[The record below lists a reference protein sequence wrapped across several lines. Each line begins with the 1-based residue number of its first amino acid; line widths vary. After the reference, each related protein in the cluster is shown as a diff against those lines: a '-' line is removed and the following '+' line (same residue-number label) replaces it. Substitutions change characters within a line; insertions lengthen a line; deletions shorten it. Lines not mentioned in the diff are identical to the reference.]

1 MMAKTRQ
8 PTRMTVLIFLSALS
22 VLPVNMILPSLPA
35 ISDALRADYA
45 LISLSVA
52 CYAIAT
58 ALVELIA
65 GTLSD
70 RFGRKP
76 VILASVIL
84 FTIASVGCALATN
97 LATFLICRAMQAAI
111 ATCFSVVLV
120 IVKEDY
126 GVHSATSKIGYLQ
139 AGWALAPMLGP
150 SLGGVLDDVFGW
162 QASFVL
168 LALLGLVALIVTVWD
183 IKPGTPQ
190 PTIAT
195 QSLWVPYRRLLST
208 ARFWGYALCM
218 ALSTGTLYIFLTGAP
233 LVAGALVNGSSTWL
247 GVYMGL
253 TPVGFIAGS
262 FMVGRFSAQLQPN
275 RLLILGRLL
284 TCIGLGLGLILT
296 WLLPGQA
303 LAFFG
308 PCLSI
313 GLGNGLTM
321 PAANTKILFIDNDL
335 AGTAAGLAAATSI
348 GGGALV
354 VGIATLGLTQSTTT
368 VGLIGLLFASAV
380 LALLT
385 GIGAVK
391 IDEKLY

>member
-1 MMAKTRQ
+1 MATTLQ
-8 PTRMTVLIFLSALS
+8 PTRLTALIFLSALS

-58 ALVELIA
+58 ALTELVA

-76 VILASVIL
+76 VILASVVL

-97 LATFLICRAMQAAI
+97 LATFLIFRAMQASI
-111 ATCFSVVLV
+111 AACFSVVLV

-150 SLGGVLDDVFGW
+150 S

-168 LALLGLVALIVTVWD
+168 LALLGLIALLVTVWE
-183 IKPGTPQ
+183 IKPGAPQ
-190 PTIAT
+190 PTLAT
-195 QSLWVPYRRLLST
+195 QSLWVPYRRLLGT
-208 ARFWGYALCM
+208 ARFRGYVLCM
-218 ALSTGTLYIFLTGAP
+218 ALSTGTLYIFLTGTP
-233 LVAGALVNGSSTWL
+233 LVTGSLVNGSSTWL

-253 TPVGFIAGS
+253 VPVGFIAGS
-262 FMVGRFSAQLQPN
+262 FMVGRFSTQSQPN
-275 RLLILGRLL
+275 TLLIIGRLL
-284 TCIGLGLGLILT
+284 TCLGLGIGLILT

-308 PCLSI
+308 PCLFI

-335 AGTAAGLAAATSI
+335 AGTAAGLAAAISI

-354 VGIATLGLTQSTTT
+354 VGIATQGLAQSTTT
-368 VGLIGLLFASAV
+368 TGLFGLMLASAV
-380 LALLT
+380 LALLA
-385 GIGAVK
+385 GMWAVK
-391 IDEKLY
+391 MDEKL

>member
-1 MMAKTRQ
+1 MATTLQ
-8 PTRMTVLIFLSALS
+8 PTRLTALIFLSALS

-58 ALVELIA
+58 ALTELVA

-97 LATFLICRAMQAAI
+97 LATFLIFRAMQASI
-111 ATCFSVVLV
+111 AACFSVVLV
-120 IVKEDY
+120 IVKDDY

-168 LALLGLVALIVTVWD
+168 LALLGLIALLVTVWE

-195 QSLWVPYRRLLST
+195 QSLWAPYRRLLGT
-208 ARFWGYALCM
+208 ARFWGYVICM
-218 ALSTGTLYIFLTGAP
+218 AMSTGTLYIFLTGAP
-233 LVAGALVNGSSTWL
+233 LVTGSLVNGSSTWL

-253 TPVGFIAGS
+253 VPVGFIVGS
-262 FMVGRFSAQLQPN
+262 FMVGRFSAQSQPN
-275 RLLILGRLL
+275 TLLILGRLL
-284 TCIGLGLGLILT
+284 TCMGLGIGLLLT

-308 PCLSI
+308 PCLFI

-335 AGTAAGLAAATSI
+335 AGTAAGLAAAISI

-354 VGIATLGLTQSTTT
+354 VGVATQGLTQATTT
-368 VGLIGLLFASAV
+368 IGLFGLMLASAA

-385 GIGAVK
+385 GMWAVRT
-391 IDEKLY
+391 DEKC

>member
-1 MMAKTRQ
+1 MATTLQ
-8 PTRMTVLIFLSALS
+8 PTRLNALIFLSALS

-58 ALVELIA
+58 ALTELVA

-76 VILASVIL
+76 VILASVVL

-97 LATFLICRAMQAAI
+97 LATFLIFRAMQASI
-111 ATCFSVVLV
+111 AACFSVVLV

-168 LALLGLVALIVTVWD
+168 LALLGLIALLVTVWE

-190 PTIAT
+190 PTLAT
-195 QSLWVPYRRLLST
+195 QSLWVPYRRLLGT
-208 ARFWGYALCM
+208 ARFWGYVICM

-233 LVAGALVNGSSTWL
+233 LVTGSLMNGSSTWL
-247 GVYMGL
+247 GVYMSFV
-253 TPVGFIAGS
+253 PIGFIAGS
-262 FMVGRFSAQLQPN
+262 FMVGRFSAQSQPN
-275 RLLILGRLL
+275 TLLILGRLL
-284 TCIGLGLGLILT
+284 TCLGLGIGLTLT
-296 WLLPGQA
+296 WLLPAQA
-303 LAFFG
+303 FAFFG
-308 PCLSI
+308 PCLFI

-335 AGTAAGLAAATSI
+335 AGTAAGLAAAISI

-354 VGIATLGLTQSTTT
+354 VAIATPGLTQSTTT
-368 VGLIGLLFASAV
+368 TGLLGLMLVSAV

-385 GIGAVK
+385 GMWAVK
-391 IDEKLY
+391 MDEKL